1 MTVMGEP
8 LGFFVPG
15 LLIVAVLGLLG
26 WWLHRRAQASP
37 AARQV
42 RARGWHFEDA
52 QQIGGPLPGTPG
64 VHFRSRFWAGEAWP
78 AQPHET
84 DGPSAWELRLSA
96 EPSARPAALPALP
109 RERAYWHPWMAQ
121 TFGPLDDAQWQL
133 EGDDWVFTLR
143 VQGIAI
149 PADTEALVHLT
160 DACLQR
166 LTPSLNR
173 PS

>member
-1 MTVMGEP
+1 MTAFGER
-8 LGFFVPG
+8 LSLFVPG
-15 LLIVAVLGLLG
+15 LLFVAALALLG

-42 RARGWHFEDA
+42 HARGWRYDDA

-64 VHFRSRFWAGEAWP
+64 VCFRSRCWAGEAWP

-84 DGPSAWELRLSA
+84 GGPSGWELHLSA
-96 EPSARPAALPALP
+96 EPSARPAPLPALP
-109 RERAYWHPWMAQ
+109 RERARWHPWLAQ

-133 EGDDWVFTLR
+133 DGDDWVFTLR

-149 PADTEALVHLT
+149 PADPESLVHLT
-160 DACLQR
+160 DACLRR
-166 LTPSLNR
+166 LTPSPNR